1 MTQIDFQSRM
11 KKLFFPGPVLLF
23 IVGWVNTSGDGIQL
37 WLLIL
42 AIVIS
47 VPCSLAFG
55 VAGMKA
61 FHEEKLQRDAEK
73 KTKSN

>member
-11 KKLFFPGPVLLF
+11 KKLFFLGPVLLF

-61 FHEEKLQRDAEK
+61 FFKEKAQRDAEK
-73 KTKSN
+73 KKKSN

>member
-55 VAGMKA
+55 VAGIKA
-61 FHEEKLQRDAEK
+61 FYEEKAQRDAEK